1 MKRRAIKIVFFSIIG
16 VAFALT
22 LVGFIFQ
29 DRIISAAMDNIRKN
43 IRSRITI
50 GDASFS
56 LIKDFPYASIR
67 LYDVCI
73 LSTKDITHK
82 NFRRIT
88 DPDTLLKAGRLN
100 IKLNVIDLI
109 NDKITIKQL
118 GIDEGELNLLIDKKG
133 NCNYQIIKKTGE
145 QSKHEVLLKINSIKL
160 KNTKFRFIDLSKQI
174 ALINTFAY
182 LKSDGN
188 FSLEKFSVK
197 TEVDVMVN
205 QLAFG
210 KNNYVSNRRFEF
222 NGKIKSNLFKSFNF
236 KDFTITYKNNK
247 VNIEGGFSTGTRF
260 FVDLSARGTDLNLKE
275 INELIP
281 KISKNLEKVN
291 FEGKVNISTKAK
303 GFWTTKEYPF
313 LYGDFDVRG
322 GKSELLT
329 DNSIASVNM
338 VGSFSNGKGVIDNA
352 FVRFDSFKINT
363 NFGNFEGKFTLTN
376 FNKPLV
382 SLSSNFDLFIS
393 QLNDAYHIDSTQ
405 TLDGTIIGNIAA
417 NGIVDFDSLSPL
429 KLLRMVSN
437 GNFKLSEISFPLN
450 GNRYNILKGEISFI
464 PTATKADI
472 NFISNTINGNISAT
486 ITNLYDGL
494 MLQKPFT
501 ADIAANT
508 KSINFD
514 NLLLLNFSKSKST
527 KQKELNLAN
536 LKLNVSSKSAILRG
550 VQMNNLQAVI
560 EKNGSTITFS
570 QLKAN
575 AFGGKVDMVGK
586 VEPKLHKNIGA
597 DLYAQVDSISI
608 ESLFTS
614 FGNFGQKTI
623 TSKNIRGMA
632 SGDVAFRGEYTPNGK
647 IDLQS
652 VDCVANISINNGQ
665 LIKFDPAY
673 KLSKFIDLKELE
685 YIQFANLKNQISIKN
700 SVITIPAMYIG
711 SSAINLGIAGT
722 HGFNGEYS
730 YRAKLAL
737 KDILFKKARTKLKKQ
752 VSQEEFEN
760 NMLLYFKIEG
770 NNKTSKVSYDWGGKS
785 WDIPDKEA
793 PVIPE
798 KATSK
803 TSAPATKA
811 FKVQWD
817 GEDVPVQKKAS
828 STNIQAKPAPAK
840 TEKKEQPKEEV
851 KKPKFKVDWQ
861 EQ

>member
-1 MKRRAIKIVFFSIIG
+1 MKRRAIKITFFSIVG
-16 VAFALT
+16 VAFTLT

-29 DRIISAAMDNIRKN
+29 DRIINAAMDNIRKN

-73 LSTKDITHK
+73 LSTKDINRR

-88 DPDTLLKAGRLN
+88 EPDTLLIAGRLN

-109 NDKITIKQL
+109 NDKITIRQL
-118 GIDEGELNLLIDKKG
+118 SVNDGELNLLIDKKG
-133 NCNYQIIKKTGE
+133 RCNYQIIKKKGE
-145 QSKHEVLLKINSIKL
+145 ASTHEVILKINSIKL

-174 ALINTFAY
+174 ALVNTFAY
-182 LKSDGN
+182 LKGDGN
-188 FSLEKFSVK
+188 FSLEKFSIK

-210 KNNYVSNRRFEF
+210 KINYVSNRRFDLK
-222 NGKIKSNLFKSFNF
+222 GKIKSNLYKSFNF
-236 KDFTITYKNNK
+236 KDFTISYKNNTI
-247 VNIEGGFSTGTRF
+247 NLDGGFSTGTRF
-260 FVDLSARGTDLNLKE
+260 FVDLSVRGKELNLKV

-281 KISKNLEKVN
+281 KISKKLEKVN
-291 FEGKVNISTKAK
+291 FEGKVNMSTKAK

-338 VGSFSNGKGVIDNA
+338 VGSFSNGKGNIENA
-352 FVRFDSFKINT
+352 FVRFDSFKIDT

-376 FNKPLV
+376 FNKPFV

-393 QLNDAYHIDSTQ
+393 QLNNAYHIDSTN
-405 TLDGTIIGNIAA
+405 TLDGTVIGNITA
-417 NGIVDFDSLSPL
+417 NGVVDFDSLSPL

-437 GNFKLSEISFPLN
+437 GNFKLSEMSFPIN

-464 PTATKADI
+464 PTATKADVY
-472 NFISNTINGNISAT
+472 FISNTINGNISAT

-494 MLQKPFT
+494 MSQRPFT
-501 ADIAANT
+501 ADITANT
-508 KSINFD
+508 KNINFD
-514 NLLLLNFSKSKST
+514 NLLLLNFSKSKSA

-536 LKLNVSSKSAILRG
+536 LTLNISSKSAILRG

-560 EKNGSTITFS
+560 EKNGQSITFS

-586 VEPKLHKNIGA
+586 LEPKPNKNIGA
-597 DLYAQVDSISI
+597 DLYAQVDSIQI
-608 ESLFTS
+608 ESLFKS
-614 FGNFGQKTI
+614 FGNFGQTTI
-623 TSKNIRGMA
+623 TNRNIRGMA
-632 SGDVAFRGEYTPNGK
+632 SGDVAFRGEYTSAGK
-647 IDLQS
+647 IDPQS

-685 YIQFANLKNQISIKN
+685 HIQFANLRNQISIKN
-700 SVITIPAMYIG
+700 GVITIPAMYIG

-737 KDILFKKARTKLKKQ
+737 KDILFKKARAKLKKQ

-770 NNKTSKVSYDWGGKS
+770 NSKTSKVSYDWGGKS

-798 KATSK
+798 KERTK
-803 TSAPATKA
+803 TSTPATKP

-817 GEDVPVQKKAS
+817 GEDVPIQKKV
-828 STNIQAKPAPAK
+828 STPTIQAKPAPAK
-840 TEKKEQPKEEV
+840 IEKKEPAKEEE
-851 KKPKFKVDWQ
+851 KKPPFKVEWQ
-861 EQ
+861 E